1 MSKYTFDINKF
12 YHLMN
17 LNNKKFHPIEMVGNI
32 MKSFNTPEEFSYYYM
47 LESLKYYE
55 NEYNNDILKYYFE
68 YTFLFL
74 LKTYIKLTEPN
85 SEHFITY
92 DIKMENIIN
101 KITIDQDNNLP

>member
-17 LNNKKFHPIEMVGNI
+17 LNNRKFHPIEMVENI

-47 LESLKYYE
+47 LESLKYY
-55 NEYNNDILKYYFE
+55 DILKYYFE

-74 LKTYIKLTEPN
+74 LKTYIKLIEPN

-101 KITIDQDNNLP
+101 KITIDQDNNFP